1 MPYFSSNVNIITV
14 IDTIEINDVAKK
26 MSIKLLCISDRYRY
40 FVKHCYPGGYYS
52 GFSFKTNDPFLTEK
66 QPFRHRVT
74 KCFSP
79 RNESTVEVLNLN

>member
-26 MSIKLLCISDRYRY
+26 MSIKLLCISDRQHC
-40 FVKHCYPGGYYS
+40 FVRCCYPGGYYS
-52 GFSFKTNDPFLTEK
+52 IDSFKTNDPFLTEK
-66 QPFRHRVT
+66 QPFRHRET

-79 RNESTVEVLNLN
+79 RNESTDKVLNFN